1 MGIDL
6 RISAL
11 VSSKRF
17 SSFSNTDECLACRT
31 TCHDQPTGESGGS
44 CPAVRFSPLER
55 FRAQTGSI
63 LVRRGG
69 RAAAFFQDW
78 ATRYVEMWR
87 GKRRCLRNNSVG
99 TDQAP
104 CDSLLARSCGAKRA
118 RPWTLGWLPANW
130 NLRPTYSHAE
140 PLWGPVRLLHDDGIG
155 HHKSP
160 RDRIALG
167 RAACDRVNAAGNGSG
182 WRVVVS
188 SGSRHGAAVLR
199 ETNALDEV
207 VRPFATSVEVAA
219 AALVARV
226 KRSN

>member
-1 MGIDL
+1 MSL
-6 RISAL
+6 
-11 VSSKRF
+11 
-17 SSFSNTDECLACRT
+17 
-31 TCHDQPTGESGGS
+31 
-44 CPAVRFSPLER
+44 
-55 FRAQTGSI
+55 
-63 LVRRGG
+63 
-69 RAAAFFQDW
+69 FFQDW
-78 ATRYVEMWR
+78 AKRYVEMWR
-87 GKRRCLRNNSVG
+87 GKRRRLRNNSVG

-167 RAACDRVNAAGNGSG
+167 RDACDRVNAAGNGTG

-188 SGSRHGAAVLR
+188 SGSRHGATVLDGA
-199 ETNALDEV
+199 NALDEV
-207 VRPFATSVEVAA
+207 VRPFATSVEAAA

>member
-1 MGIDL
+1 MLPSD
-6 RISAL
+6 A
-11 VSSKRF
+11 
-17 SSFSNTDECLACRT
+17 
-31 TCHDQPTGESGGS
+31 
-44 CPAVRFSPLER
+44 
-55 FRAQTGSI
+55 
-63 LVRRGG
+63 
-69 RAAAFFQDW
+69 
-78 ATRYVEMWR
+78 
-87 GKRRCLRNNSVG
+87 
-99 TDQAP
+99 
-104 CDSLLARSCGAKRA
+104 
-118 RPWTLGWLPANW
+118 PWTLGWLPANW

-160 RDRIALG
+160 RERINLG

-182 WRVVVS
+182 WRVVIA

-207 VRPFATSVEVAA
+207 VRPFATSVEAAA